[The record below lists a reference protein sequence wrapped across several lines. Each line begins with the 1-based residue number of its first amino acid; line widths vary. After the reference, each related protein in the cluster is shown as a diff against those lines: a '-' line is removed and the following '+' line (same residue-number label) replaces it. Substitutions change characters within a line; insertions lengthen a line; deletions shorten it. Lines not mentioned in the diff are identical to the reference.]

1 MTEELIFIDPLSIG
15 NPYYKQILI
24 VVTTDYNTLVISCFI
39 SFFFFFCNFFGREG
53 APTTYGSSQ
62 ARGRIGVIAAALGH
76 SHNDARSEP
85 CVKPTP
91 QLMATRDL

>member
-39 SFFFFFCNFFGREG
+39 SFFFFFVIFLVVRVHPQHTEV
-53 APTTYGSSQ
+53 P
-62 ARGRIGVIAAALGH
+62 RLGVEL
-76 SHNDARSEP
+76 E
-85 CVKPTP
+85 
-91 QLMATRDL
+91 L